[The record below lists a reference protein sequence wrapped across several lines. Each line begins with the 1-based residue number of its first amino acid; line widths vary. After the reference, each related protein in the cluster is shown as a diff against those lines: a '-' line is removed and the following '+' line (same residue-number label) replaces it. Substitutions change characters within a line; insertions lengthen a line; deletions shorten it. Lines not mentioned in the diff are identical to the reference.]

1 MAVQAALSPL
11 RNTMTKM
18 NSTSIFLF
26 VQSLSAAIQ
35 SHAVRSIPQIP
46 NSLPQVLQLI
56 LSTPKVV
63 PFEVKF
69 GIFLA
74 VFIVSY
80 LSHRSYLQAKVA
92 TLENTVAELYKA
104 VAILETQHEHL
115 KNTVSYNERLATDTA
130 DKVQFMF
137 TNTIYLQKAL
147 YKKLDFEEKYRDG
160 KKEGTTKNRQQAV
173 QEYMIA
179 EKTVA
184 RRFCEV

>member
-1 MAVQAALSPL
+1 
-11 RNTMTKM
+11 MTKM

-35 SHAVRSIPQIP
+35 SHAVWSIPQIP
-46 NSLPQVLQLI
+46 NSLPQLLQLI
-56 LSTPKVV
+56 LSTPKVI

-74 VFIVSY
+74 LFVVSY
-80 LSHRSYLQAKVA
+80 ISHRSYLQAKVA

-104 VAILETQHEHL
+104 VAIIESQHEHL
-115 KNTVSYNERLATDTA
+115 KNTVSYNERLAADVA
-130 DKVQFMF
+130 DKTHFMF
-137 TNTIYLQKAL
+137 TNTSYLQKAL
-147 YKKLDFEEKYRDG
+147 YKKLDLEEKYRDG
-160 KKEGTTKNRQQAV
+160 KKEGATKNRQLAV

-179 EKTVA
+179 ERTVA